1 MYWIHLRVCNSLLEH
16 ITCLHPTFNNL
27 PKIYA
32 AVGVYFSWKEDTTS
46 TLSRIPLQ
54 IHFVPFLESQVCRRH
69 LTIRPC
75 CMKSHRPRLS
85 KHFRE
90 LNIYIH
96 CEYHIFSPYFFCK
109 HINRCIYVLGTN
121 VVND

>member
-1 MYWIHLRVCNSLLEH
+1 MCWIHLRVCNSLLEH

-69 LTIRPC
+69 LTIRPFC
-75 CMKSHRPRLS
+75 TRSHRPRLS
-85 KHFRE
+85 KQFRG

-96 CEYHIFSPYFFCK
+96 CEYYIFSPYFFSVK
-109 HINRCIYVLGTN
+109 IEI
-121 VVND
+121 VVYMS